1 MAVPTKEL
9 TPFRARGLHALAG
22 SVGYRPFRLLEGGG
36 TGSVWSSGANGFG
49 RARVAQSEGPQDR
62 DRVRSDQALMSEI
75 AEGSDA
81 AFARLLGELSP
92 RMLRLARSLLPASPG
107 EADEIVQEAFLR
119 LWQQAPAWRPEGRIS
134 TWLHQVVY
142 RLCLDQLRRRRPS
155 VEIDTV
161 EAELADDA
169 PSAETRLMRI
179 EQADAVQA
187 ALARLP
193 QRQRE
198 ALILCHFQDLSQVEA
213 AAVLAIGES
222 AYESLL
228 ARARRKLR
236 AELIADGGNGEGGK
250 T

>member
-1 MAVPTKEL
+1 MAVPIRHPAPL
-9 TPFRARGLHALAG
+9 AADGSHALAG
-22 SVGYRPFRLLEGGG
+22 GLGYRLFHLLEGGS
-36 TGSVWSSGANGFG
+36 TGSVGNSGANRFG

-62 DRVRSDQALMSEI
+62 ERVRSDQALMSEI
-75 AEGSDA
+75 AGGSQS
-81 AFARLLGELSP
+81 AFARLLGELAP
-92 RMLRLARSLLPASPG
+92 RMLRFARSLLPGSPG

-119 LWQQAPAWRPEGRIS
+119 LWQQAPAWRPEGRVS

-155 VEIDTV
+155 VEIDTL
-161 EAELADDA
+161 EAELEDDA
-169 PSAETRLMRI
+169 PSAETRLIRI
-179 EQADAVQA
+179 EEADAVRD

-198 ALILCHFQDLSQVEA
+198 ALILCHFQDLSQAEA
-213 AAVLAIGES
+213 AAVMAIGES